1 MRAKCLLI
9 LLAACLGCSCRP
21 PQTPPKVKPMPPLP
35 GGTAPTTAAQRIQI
49 PLDDKNGKADVTR
62 NFYFI
67 FDSSGS
73 MGEAPRKT
81 DRSGK
86 QFVRRIDATKWAVQ
100 EFLGKVPDDV
110 NLGLWVFNA
119 SGSREVV
126 PLGPAKTNRQAFLS
140 AIQTTQ
146 PGNGTPLTEA
156 IIAGFDKLV
165 AQYKRQLG
173 YGEYRLVVVTDGEP
187 TGRPLPLAVD
197 HASKYG
203 MPIYT
208 IGVCMN
214 QDHSLRQH
222 SLSYRAADNAEEMAA
237 ALEETL
243 AETKTFDVAEFQTP
257 QKN

>member
-1 MRAKCLLI
+1 MRAKYLLI

-21 PQTPPKVKPMPPLP
+21 AQTPPKTRPMPQPP
-35 GGTAPTTAAQRIQI
+35 RGTAPATAVVRVQI
-49 PLDDKNGKADVTR
+49 PLDDKNGRADLTR

-73 MGEAPRKT
+73 MGEAVRKT

-86 QFVRRIDATKWAVQ
+86 QFVRRIDATRWAVQ

-110 NLGLWVFNA
+110 HLGLWVFNA

-126 PLGPAKTNRQAFLS
+126 PIGPAKANRNAFLS
-140 AIQTTQ
+140 AVQATQ
-146 PGNGTPLTEA
+146 PGNGTPLTES
-156 IIAGFDKLV
+156 IIAGVDRLV

-173 YGEYRLVVVTDGEP
+173 YGEYRLAVVTDGEP
-187 TGRPLPLAVD
+187 TGRPLPEAVD
-197 HASKYG
+197 YAAKYG
-203 MPIYT
+203 IPIYT

-222 SLSYRAADNAEEMAA
+222 SLSYRAADNAEEMAS

-243 AETKTFDVAEFQTP
+243 AETKSFDVAEFQTP
-257 QKN
+257 PK